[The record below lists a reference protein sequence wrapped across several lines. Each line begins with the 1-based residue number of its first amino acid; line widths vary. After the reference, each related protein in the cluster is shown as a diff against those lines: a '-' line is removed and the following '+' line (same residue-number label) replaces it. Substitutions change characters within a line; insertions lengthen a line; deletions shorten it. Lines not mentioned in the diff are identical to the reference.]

1 MGEPP
6 NWPGGRGQRIFAYLK
21 SFPALPQLLATL
33 NGLPNPSLVYCPGID
48 PRMREQLRNPTLRFA
63 DAPVEMSQVCREC
76 DIAILNGTH
85 ATTVAMLLSGKPAL
99 HIPIFLEQAINARA
113 AERLGAAICA
123 SPTDPQQIITALRTL
138 LTTDRFSQAAKA
150 FAVRYADFN
159 PETQLDRILDRAEQ
173 LASRGKE

>member
-1 MGEPP
+1 
-6 NWPGGRGQRIFAYLK
+6 
-21 SFPALPQLLATL
+21 
-33 NGLPNPSLVYCPGID
+33 
-48 PRMREQLRNPTLRFA
+48 MREQYAQSDAAVRRLASRNVPSR
-63 DAPVEMSQVCREC
+63 REC

-85 ATTVAMLLSGKPAL
+85 ATTVAMLLAGKPAL

-123 SPTDPQQIITALRTL
+123 SPTDPQQIIAALRTL

-159 PETQLDRILDRAEQ
+159 PQEQ
-173 LASRGKE
+173 LMSVLCRADEVATARNGRTIG